1 MKYKDYLIVPVLAM
15 YLLYASC
22 AYIAKDGA
30 DAAEPEP
37 SVNPSDITWS
47 SSGDEAEYWYAD
59 GRRGTECFYVV
70 EGQYG
75 AGGICFSDGSR
86 SDDRTSNYVI
96 SNMHLKCS
104 GGSGE
109 SHDLIFLN
117 EVTAYDTVSGTY
129 YKRADYEDIT
139 GSLVSGKFV
148 NSENP
153 KDYYIFKKNGKS
165 AEYFGDKVFKGKWSL
180 DTAESLTVYDYSCRQ
195 DFRFGIVTD
204 PAGGVAALKFNDTVY
219 NLVA

>member
-22 AYIAKDGA
+22 AYVAKGGA
-30 DAAEPEP
+30 DTAVPEP
-37 SVNPSDITWS
+37 SVNPNDITWN
-47 SSGDEAEYWYAD
+47 SSGDEAECWYAN
-59 GRRGTECFYVV
+59 GQRGTECFYVI
-70 EGQYG
+70 EGEYG
-75 AGGICFSDGSR
+75 SSGICFSNGSR
-86 SDDRTSNYVI
+86 SGDKTSNYVI

-104 GGSGE
+104 SSSGE

-129 YKRADYEDIT
+129 YKRADYDDISASIT
-139 GSLVSGKFV
+139 SGKFV

-153 KDYYIFKKNGKS
+153 KDYYVFKKGGKS
-165 AEYFGDKVFKGKWSL
+165 TEYFGDKVFKGKWSI
-180 DTAESLTVYDYSCRQ
+180 DTAETLTVYDNSCRQ
-195 DFRFGIVTD
+195 YFHFGIISDAAGSVT
-204 PAGGVAALKFNDTVY
+204 ALKFNNTVY